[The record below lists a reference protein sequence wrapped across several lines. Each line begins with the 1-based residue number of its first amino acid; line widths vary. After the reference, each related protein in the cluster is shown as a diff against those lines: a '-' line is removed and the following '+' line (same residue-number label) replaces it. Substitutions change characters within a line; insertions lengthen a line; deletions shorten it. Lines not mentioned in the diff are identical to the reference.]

1 MLTILVITA
10 IVVLL
15 LLPMNRVSANEREK
29 KVLMVVTHHDHFDNG
44 RKTGLWLEE
53 FAVPYTL
60 FVEAGFTVTTASLQG
75 GSCPIDPG
83 SVDKRIG
90 AEWKQA
96 ADILQQ
102 TEILS
107 QINYQE
113 YDALMIPGG
122 HGPLYD
128 LANSKALDEI
138 ISYFD
143 AQNKI
148 IAAVCHGTGT
158 LLQAVRKDGMP
169 VVTDKKITGFTNAE
183 EILVQAE
190 QLVPFSLEDR
200 ANTKGARFVA
210 GTPWSDHIEIDGNLI
225 TGQNPQSS
233 KQLGEAVVNAVLH
246 VD

>member
-10 IVVLL
+10 VVVMVLL
-15 LLPMNRVSANEREK
+15 PVHSVSANETEK

-53 FAVPYTL
+53 FAVPYIL
-60 FVEAGFTVTTASLQG
+60 FIEAGFTVTVASLQG

-83 SVDKRIG
+83 SIDKRIA

-96 ADILQQ
+96 ANILQQ
-102 TEILS
+102 TDILS
-107 QINYQE
+107 QVHYKD

-128 LANSKALDEI
+128 LANSRELDEV

-169 VVTDKKITGFTNAE
+169 VVKDKKITGFTNAE
-183 EILVQAE
+183 EIMVQAE
-190 QLVPFSLEDR
+190 MLVPFSLENR
-200 ANTKGARFVA
+200 ANTQGAKFVA
-210 GTPWSDHIEIDGNLI
+210 GTPWSDHIETDGNLI

-246 VD
+246 AD